1 MTRRSEEENNKW
13 EQLQK
18 NFDTMFSQMAEM
30 STAQKEMK
38 AQMNLYG
45 SVMDDYSKEQH
56 TIAQKVQANG
66 DAIGKITLRQMEQE
80 VKHNQEPK
88 FDDEPLFDEED
99 IDSLIHEQPTFE
111 NIFAKDKKPE
121 AATTSKQLKTDHQ
134 YTARQ
139 ERRQNET
146 SSAPQHARE
155 AATYTV
161 RHHDREMEADRDP
174 RLPKHIMPKMDFP
187 DFYGEDPK
195 VWLDNCRD
203 YFALY
208 KIPEGMWVIAARVH
222 LKEKAARWYQAF
234 KQKNTFRSWNHFCHE
249 VEQEFGADDFRKA
262 MNDLLELRQTTTVEE
277 YTSQFQTLHYGI
289 MMHQAG
295 YDDMFFTQH
304 YVKGLKEDIRGIV
317 EAQMPTTVLKASTLA
332 QVQQG
337 VLERTKPRNRP
348 AYQQRGYNQ
357 QRMEYKQP
365 QQTSQL
371 WRDRQLRDYR
381 KANNLCYSCGE
392 KYVPGHNEVCAKKQ
406 KPQMNALALNE
417 LDLDRELSEETL
429 NALDTEDKLHEEF
442 CQLSINAMSSQD
454 TLSCVKLKARVKDKV
469 MIILMDS
476 GSSHSFISSTFV
488 QLAQLPTATIP
499 AKRVKLANGAWM
511 ETTQQVSKLK
521 WYCQGHTLTT
531 DMVVI
536 DMQPYDAILG
546 YDWLKTHSP
555 MNCDWE
561 HTTITFPRRV
571 R

>member
-1 MTRRSEEENNKW
+1 
-13 EQLQK
+13 
-18 NFDTMFSQMAEM
+18 
-30 STAQKEMK
+30 
-38 AQMNLYG
+38 
-45 SVMDDYSKEQH
+45 
-56 TIAQKVQANG
+56 
-66 DAIGKITLRQMEQE
+66 
-80 VKHNQEPK
+80 
-88 FDDEPLFDEED
+88 
-99 IDSLIHEQPTFE
+99 
-111 NIFAKDKKPE
+111 
-121 AATTSKQLKTDHQ
+121 
-134 YTARQ
+134 
-139 ERRQNET
+139 
-146 SSAPQHARE
+146 
-155 AATYTV
+155 
-161 RHHDREMEADRDP
+161 MEADRDP

-208 KIPEGMWVIAARVH
+208 KIPEGMWVTAARVH

-488 QLAQLPTATIP
+488 QLAQLPTATIL

-561 HTTITFPRRV
+561 HTTITFPEEGKMITLQGVKAIPLAISPISPTKVFKSTKGNEVWAYVLLNHTPTNPNPPKTLPQPPPESIQHTILTYKDVFQDPKALPPHRIHDHSIPLIPGAIPINSRPYHYSPHHKTEIENKCKSC
-571 R
+571 